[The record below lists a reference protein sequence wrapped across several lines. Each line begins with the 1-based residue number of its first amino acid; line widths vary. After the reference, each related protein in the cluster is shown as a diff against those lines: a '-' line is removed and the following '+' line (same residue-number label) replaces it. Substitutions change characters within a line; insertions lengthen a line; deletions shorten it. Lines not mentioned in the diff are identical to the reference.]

1 MIILINRLANILI
14 KEENIAQYDYNNLN
28 SNQSLEEVF
37 ISSGIVDEGTL
48 LKILEEKFSI
58 IKVDILS
65 KNIAEDITN
74 LLSKDDVR
82 KYSAIPFDIKGD
94 KLCIAMSNPLD
105 IDAVEDIS
113 FITNKKIHAYYD
125 KKTNI
130 YSAMENHYSK
140 QITNEALEDLKNSS
154 YIKKSKLKII
164 SNFVQEAPIVKLT
177 DSIITQAINKN
188 ASDIHLDPFHSGTL
202 VRFRLD
208 GILKEHI
215 IIPKDIYPAVAT
227 RIKIKSSMD
236 ISKKMTPQD
245 GKINYKYENRYLDL
259 RTSSIPTLYGEK
271 ITIRILNKSNEN
283 ITIDNIIYN
292 DMQKQELRNALNN
305 QGGIILVTG
314 PTGSGKTTTLCAL
327 LNDINSKQKNIIT
340 IEDPIEYNMQG
351 INQVNVNNKSG
362 LTFSI
367 GLRNI
372 LRQDPDII
380 MIGEI
385 RDEETAEIAIKAAI
399 TGHLVLSTLH
409 SNNTFSSI
417 SRLLDMKIPSYLVA
431 DSLVL
436 VVSQR
441 LVRKICPLCK
451 QAYDP
456 IDSELKDIELYSLD
470 KLYRGKGCKDCN
482 ETGYKGRIAILEIMK
497 VNEDFREM
505 IKNKKSSMELKN
517 YSLKNGMSTFRDR
530 AEELVKSGI
539 TTIEEI
545 KRVFYEFL

>member
-1 MIILINRLANILI
+1 MINRLANILI

>member
-1 MIILINRLANILI
+1 
-14 KEENIAQYDYNNLN
+14 
-28 SNQSLEEVF
+28 
-37 ISSGIVDEGTL
+37 
-48 LKILEEKFSI
+48 
-58 IKVDILS
+58 
-65 KNIAEDITN
+65 
-74 LLSKDDVR
+74 
-82 KYSAIPFDIKGD
+82 
-94 KLCIAMSNPLD
+94 MSNPLD

-113 FITNKKIHAYYD
+113 FITNKKIHTYYD

-140 QITNEALEDLKNSS
+140 QITNEALEDLRNSS
-154 YIKKSKLKII
+154 YIKKSELKNI

-245 GKINYKYENRYLDL
+245 GKINYRYENRYLDL

-340 IEDPIEYNMQG
+340 IEDPIEYNIQG

-409 SNNTFSSI
+409 TNNTFSSI

-456 IDSELKDIELYSLD
+456 IDSELKDIELYTLN

-482 ETGYKGRIAILEIMK
+482 KTGYKGRIAILEIMK

>member
-1 MIILINRLANILI
+1 VIILINRLANILI